1 MKPYLLPLLLL
12 LLPCTSVLAQNVEK
26 DTLYKKRVLET
37 AELQILSS
45 YYSQDGNNAAVSGG
59 VGTEQLTDL
68 HPTIIYA
75 APLND
80 DDVLTVNVGVSAYS
94 SASSSNVNPFD
105 GGGRADPFQ
114 ASSGASKGD
123 NWANVTA
130 NYSHSSDDRNTV
142 WTATLSGSAEYDY
155 NSVGVGGSYTRIMN
169 QKNTELS
176 LKANVFI
183 DGWNAIYPSELR
195 PFGGGD
201 GLSDRLFQNNTVTGN
216 LNYNPGF
223 ARLEKTGRQSYNLGV
238 NFSQIL
244 SRNIQGTLSFD
255 AVQQSGLLST
265 PFQRVYFS
273 DVENSFIEDF
283 ALADDIER
291 LPNSRTKVAIG
302 GRLHA
307 YVNERIVVRSFLR
320 YYTDNWGI
328 NSVTANVEV
337 PVKITQKFTL
347 RPAYRYYTQTA
358 ADYFAPFDEH
368 LSTSEFYTSDY
379 DLSKFV
385 ANQYSLGFT
394 YTDILASAKIWRFG
408 LKSVDLNFSSYSRDN
423 GFSAIQGAVGVKFV
437 IEK

>member
-12 LLPCTSVLAQNVEK
+12 LLPCTCVSAQNAVK
-26 DTLYKKRVLET
+26 DTLYKKRVLEA
-37 AELQILSS
+37 AELQILTS

-75 APLND
+75 VPLND

-105 GGGRADPFQ
+105 GSGRADPFQ

-142 WTATLSGSAEYDY
+142 WTANLSGSAEYDY

-201 GLSDRLFQNNTVTGN
+201 GLNDRLFQNNTITGN

-244 SRNIQGTLSFD
+244 SRNIQGTLSLD

-291 LPNSRTKVAIG
+291 LPNSRTKIALG

-307 YVNERIVVRSFLR
+307 YVNERIVIRSFLR

-337 PVKITQKFTL
+337 PLKLTQKFTL

-385 ANQYSLGFT
+385 ANQYSLGIT
-394 YTDILASAKIWRFG
+394 YTDILTSARIWRFG
-408 LKSVDLNFSSYSRDN
+408 LKSIDLNFSSYSRDN
-423 GFSAIQGAVGVKFV
+423 GFSAIQGAVGIKFV

>member
-1 MKPYLLPLLLL
+1 MKPYLLPLLFL
-12 LLPCTSVLAQNVEK
+12 LLPCTCVSAQNNVK
-26 DTLYKKRVLET
+26 DTLYKKRVLES
-37 AELQILSS
+37 AELQILTS

-68 HPTIIYA
+68 HPTVIYA

-80 DDVLTVNVGVSAYS
+80 DDVLTVNIGVSAYS
-94 SASSSNVNPFD
+94 SASSSNVDPFD
-105 GGGRADPFQ
+105 GGGRANPFQ

-130 NYSHSSDDRNTV
+130 SYSHSSDDRNTV
-142 WTATLSGSAEYDY
+142 WTANLSGSAEYDY

-201 GLSDRLFQNNTVTGN
+201 GLNDRFFQSNNITGN
-216 LNYNPGF
+216 LDYNPGF

-244 SRNIQGTLSFD
+244 SPNIQGTFSFD

-273 DVENSFIEDF
+273 DVVNSYIEDF

-291 LPNSRTKVAIG
+291 LPNSRTKIALG

-307 YVNERIVVRSFLR
+307 YINERIVVRSFLR
-320 YYTDNWGI
+320 YYTDNWGV

-337 PVKITQKFTL
+337 PLKLTQKFTL

-385 ANQYSLGFT
+385 ANQYSLGVT
-394 YTDILASAKIWRFG
+394 YTDILTSAKIWRFG
-408 LKSVDLNFSSYSRDN
+408 LKSIDLNFSSYSRDN
-423 GFSAIQGAVGVKFV
+423 GFSAIQGAVGIKFV

>member
-1 MKPYLLPLLLL
+1 MKLYLLPLLLL
-12 LLPCTSVLAQNVEK
+12 FLPGTCVRAQSTGK

-45 YYSQDGNNAAVSGG
+45 YYRQDGNNAAVSGG
-59 VGTEQLTDL
+59 TGTEQLTDL
-68 HPTIIYA
+68 HPTVIYA
-75 APLND
+75 VPLND
-80 DDVLTVNVGVSAYS
+80 DDVLTVNVGISAYS
-94 SASSSNVNPFD
+94 SASSSNIDPFD
-105 GGGRADPFQ
+105 GGSRADPFQ
-114 ASSGASKGD
+114 ASSGASKAD
-123 NWANVTA
+123 NWTNVTA
-130 NYSHSSDDRNTV
+130 SYSHSSDDRNTV
-142 WTATLSGSAEYDY
+142 WSANLSGSTEYDY
-155 NSVGVGGSYTRIMN
+155 TSVGLGGSYTRIMN

-176 LKANVFI
+176 LKANAFI

-195 PFGGGD
+195 PFDGGD
-201 GLSDRLFQNNTVTGN
+201 GLNDRLFQRYAITGN
-216 LNYNPGF
+216 LNYAPGF
-223 ARLEKTGRQSYNLGV
+223 AQLEKTGRQSYNLGV

-244 SRNIQGTLSFD
+244 NRNLQGTLSFD
-255 AVQQSGLLST
+255 VVQQNGLLST

-291 LPNSRTKVAIG
+291 LPGSRTKIALG

-320 YYTDNWGI
+320 YYTDDWGI
-328 NSVTANVEV
+328 NSVTANVEI

-368 LSTSEFYTSDY
+368 LSTSTYYTSDY
-379 DLSKFV
+379 DLSTFV
-385 ANQYSLGFT
+385 ANQYSLGVT

-408 LKSVDLNFSSYSRDN
+408 LKSVDLNFSSYARDN

-437 IEK
+437 IDK